1 MLKEFWI
8 FIRRNLVK
16 IENQLSVTNALF
28 KAGFCKEIWYNRKH
42 TIYIKE
48 AEKLRNL
55 HSKAWS
61 GQRRETLQKAMDIGY
76 GVDVKEHI
84 AVEVV
89 IKKNM
94 EFVINSLYKNILSKE
109 DIVNTV
115 EPFLSIED
123 VDKIDKFKDF
133 PNSKTIL
140 NRIKEDLVVKWLEPL
155 YLEENTD
162 KEDIDMEK
170 VKIVRRIVYHDTI

>member
-1 MLKEFWI
+1 MLLK
-8 FIRRNLVK
+8 R
-16 IENQLSVTNALF
+16 
-28 KAGFCKEIWYNRKH
+28 IWS
-42 TIYIKE
+42 
-48 AEKLRNL
+48 LC
-55 HSKAWS
+55 
-61 GQRRETLQKAMDIGY
+61 
-76 GVDVKEHI
+76 
-84 AVEVV
+84 
-89 IKKNM
+89 
-94 EFVINSLYKNILSKE
+94 INSLYKNILSKE

-115 EPFLSIED
+115 EPFLLIED

>member
-1 MLKEFWI
+1 M
-8 FIRRNLVK
+8 K

-94 EFVINSLYKNILSKE
+94 EFVINYICIF
-109 DIVNTV
+109 D
-115 EPFLSIED
+115 
-123 VDKIDKFKDF
+123 
-133 PNSKTIL
+133 
-140 NRIKEDLVVKWLEPL
+140 
-155 YLEENTD
+155 YLF
-162 KEDIDMEK
+162 ISS
-170 VKIVRRIVYHDTI
+170 